1 MATKRATNMGRKVKE
16 DAGKSGTMIRRR
28 DINGRTANTAMGRKA
43 QEDAGKSGTM
53 IRRKDINGR
62 TVSPGNTTAAAVRSG
77 VNRAQNMAGKPAK
90 AITTGNA
97 GQGKRIVNGNSST
110 KPASGMEIKQLRRRK

>member
-1 MATKRATNMGRKVKE
+1 MAIKKASTMGRKV
-16 DAGKSGTMIRRR
+16 
-28 DINGRTANTAMGRKA
+28 

-77 VNRAQNMAGKPAK
+77 VNRAQNMVGQQGAWNKTATPRKTGEAAK

-110 KPASGMEIKQLRRRK
+110 KPASGMEIKPLRRRK